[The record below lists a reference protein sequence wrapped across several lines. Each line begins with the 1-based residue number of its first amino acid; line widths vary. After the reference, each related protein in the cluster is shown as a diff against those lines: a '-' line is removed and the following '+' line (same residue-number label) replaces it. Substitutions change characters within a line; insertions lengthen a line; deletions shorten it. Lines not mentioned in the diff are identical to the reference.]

1 MTGLC
6 SNEPDPSGSTA
17 VSVSSTARRILKDDD
32 MAAHAKPDPSHERRA
47 ARYRE
52 IASVLWDERVL
63 FLFRD
68 VGMGDHAPADAS
80 LADVPD
86 EAPELEGRRAPR
98 EVRLRRAIERL
109 GPTFVKM
116 GQLVATRRDLVSP
129 ALATQLGKLKDDVPA
144 LPFEQMRAVVTA
156 ELGAE
161 VEDLYAEF
169 DTEPLAA
176 ASIGQVYRARLHD
189 GRDVAVKVQ
198 RPGAA
203 EAMEVDF
210 EIITRLAHAAAKHT
224 DWGRA
229 QDVAG
234 IATEFVTT
242 LRSELDYQ
250 NEARNLTRFREA
262 FADDPSVAF
271 PAPVDELTTSRVLTM
286 ELITGIPGTR
296 PDLMDKAGIDRRA
309 IVEAGVRCYLRQIF
323 ELGYFHADPHEG
335 NLFAMPDGRV
345 GFVDFGR
352 VGWVSERNR
361 ARVLDLMAAFT
372 EGDDAA
378 ATDIIVSMISAG
390 PGLDVTVLQRE
401 VGRLVDAYQRHGLDL
416 DLQALFDSILAVV
429 RDQGLRIPTEY
440 VVLFTTLGVLEG
452 VAKHMAPDYQLNDTV
467 AAYIGSVLPGR
478 FDPERLKQA
487 ALRTLSRYVHLL
499 EDLPVGLSRTLRRA
513 SEGEFRVAVRPSD
526 YDRLVDRLDKL
537 VVRLSFTL
545 LLAAFVVGFSIIVAL
560 QPGNRVFKVL
570 ALAVLLVAVAVTV
583 WWMVSLL
590 FHSRRRRR

>member
-1 MTGLC
+1 
-6 SNEPDPSGSTA
+6 
-17 VSVSSTARRILKDDD
+17 
-32 MAAHAKPDPSHERRA
+32 MAAHAKPDSSHDRRA

-52 IASVLWDERVL
+52 IASILWDERVL

-68 VGMGDHAPADAS
+68 LGMGAHAPGEAS
-80 LADVPD
+80 LAETSDD
-86 EAPELEGRRAPR
+86 APELGGRRAPR

-144 LPFEQMRAVVTA
+144 LPFEQMRPVMTA
-156 ELGAE
+156 ELGAD
-161 VEDLYAEF
+161 VDDLYAEF
-169 DTEPLAA
+169 DSEPMAA
-176 ASIGQVYRARLHD
+176 ASIGQVYRAKLHD

-224 DWGRA
+224 EWGRT

-234 IATEFVTT
+234 IATEFVAT

-262 FADDPSVAF
+262 FADDASVAF
-271 PAPVDELTTSRVLTM
+271 PEPITELTTARVLTM
-286 ELITGIPGTR
+286 ELIAGIPGTR
-296 PDLMDKAGIDRRA
+296 PDLMDQAGVDRGA
-309 IVEAGVRCYLRQIF
+309 VVEAGVRCYLRQVF
-323 ELGYFHADPHEG
+323 EFGYFHADPHEG

-361 ARVLDLMAAFT
+361 ARVFDLMVTFA

-401 VGRLVDAYQRHGLDL
+401 VGRLVDAYQQHGLDL
-416 DLQALFDSILAVV
+416 DLQALFDSILTVV
-429 RDQGLRIPTEY
+429 REQGLRMPTEY

-467 AAYIGSVLPGR
+467 EAYARSVLPDR

-526 YDRLVDRLDKL
+526 YDRLVDRLDGL

-560 QPGNRVFKVL
+560 QPGNRAFKL
-570 ALAVLLVAVAVTV
+570 LAVAVLFVAIVVTV
-583 WWMVSLL
+583 WWMGSLL
-590 FHSRRRRR
+590 LRSRRHRR